1 MRLRLSKRLIK
12 LEEPKTAKD
21 RGYWLKVKFKNK
33 VCLLRGFLYLIRTCT
48 INFLREINCVLLNSA
63 MTNNKKIYSLVIC
76 FDETTE
82 EVEWVQETIQ
92 REEELPDN
100 IYETREIEELENYLE
115 DLPDI
120 IEIGEA

>member
-1 MRLRLSKRLIK
+1 
-12 LEEPKTAKD
+12 
-21 RGYWLKVKFKNK
+21 
-33 VCLLRGFLYLIRTCT
+33 
-48 INFLREINCVLLNSA
+48 

-100 IYETREIEELENYLE
+100 IYETKDLEELENYLE

-120 IEIGEA
+120 TEIGEA

>member
-1 MRLRLSKRLIK
+1 
-12 LEEPKTAKD
+12 
-21 RGYWLKVKFKNK
+21 
-33 VCLLRGFLYLIRTCT
+33 
-48 INFLREINCVLLNSA
+48 

-76 FDETTE
+76 FNDTTE

-120 IEIGEA
+120 TEIGEA

>member
-1 MRLRLSKRLIK
+1 
-12 LEEPKTAKD
+12 
-21 RGYWLKVKFKNK
+21 
-33 VCLLRGFLYLIRTCT
+33 
-48 INFLREINCVLLNSA
+48 

-76 FDETTE
+76 FNETTE

>member
-1 MRLRLSKRLIK
+1 
-12 LEEPKTAKD
+12 
-21 RGYWLKVKFKNK
+21 
-33 VCLLRGFLYLIRTCT
+33 
-48 INFLREINCVLLNSA
+48 

-120 IEIGEA
+120 TEIGEA

>member
-1 MRLRLSKRLIK
+1 
-12 LEEPKTAKD
+12 
-21 RGYWLKVKFKNK
+21 
-33 VCLLRGFLYLIRTCT
+33 
-48 INFLREINCVLLNSA
+48 

-100 IYETREIEELENYLE
+100 IYETREIKELENYLE

>member
-1 MRLRLSKRLIK
+1 M
-12 LEEPKTAKD
+12 
-21 RGYWLKVKFKNK
+21 
-33 VCLLRGFLYLIRTCT
+33 
-48 INFLREINCVLLNSA
+48 LLNSA

-100 IYETREIEELENYLE
+100 IYETKDLEELENYLE

-120 IEIGEA
+120 TEIGEA

>member
-1 MRLRLSKRLIK
+1 
-12 LEEPKTAKD
+12 
-21 RGYWLKVKFKNK
+21 
-33 VCLLRGFLYLIRTCT
+33 
-48 INFLREINCVLLNSA
+48 

-76 FDETTE
+76 FNDTTE

-100 IYETREIEELENYLE
+100 IYETKDLEELENYLE

-120 IEIGEA
+120 TEIGEA

>member
-1 MRLRLSKRLIK
+1 M
-12 LEEPKTAKD
+12 
-21 RGYWLKVKFKNK
+21 
-33 VCLLRGFLYLIRTCT
+33 
-48 INFLREINCVLLNSA
+48 LLNSA

-100 IYETREIEELENYLE
+100 IYETREIKELENYLE

>member
-1 MRLRLSKRLIK
+1 M
-12 LEEPKTAKD
+12 
-21 RGYWLKVKFKNK
+21 
-33 VCLLRGFLYLIRTCT
+33 
-48 INFLREINCVLLNSA
+48 LLNSA

-120 IEIGEA
+120 TEIGEA

>member
-1 MRLRLSKRLIK
+1 
-12 LEEPKTAKD
+12 
-21 RGYWLKVKFKNK
+21 
-33 VCLLRGFLYLIRTCT
+33 
-48 INFLREINCVLLNSA
+48 

>member
-1 MRLRLSKRLIK
+1 M
-12 LEEPKTAKD
+12 
-21 RGYWLKVKFKNK
+21 
-33 VCLLRGFLYLIRTCT
+33 
-48 INFLREINCVLLNSA
+48 LLNSA